1 MVRVGQEFRVDSIP
15 ILEWLEDAMP
25 EHPLL
30 PFDEPSRALVRERM
44 AWIDRHAFPAM
55 VGVYYGVDPDRIEAA
70 GNRLAAALAE
80 MGSWAAESRWLAGD
94 DVTLAEAVAVP
105 IHVRMTGLQQLGFVA
120 DLPPSWV
127 AHGERC
133 QELLGWQAV
142 EWSQEQ
148 TDEFVVR
155 FEAHRRKHWSR

>member
-1 MVRVGQEFRVDSIP
+1 
-15 ILEWLEDAMP
+15 
-25 EHPLL
+25 
-30 PFDEPSRALVRERM
+30 
-44 AWIDRHAFPAM
+44 
-55 VGVYYGVDPDRIEAA
+55 
-70 GNRLAAALAE
+70 

-105 IHVRMTGLQQLGFVA
+105 IHVRMTGLQQFGFVA
-120 DLPPSWV
+120 DLPPSRV

-155 FEAHRRKHWSR
+155 FEAHRRKHRSR